1 MTRLH
6 LAAVLAGLT
15 SGAWAALS
23 IALHIPTA
31 GLLAL
36 APLAGLAWSHRRR
49 AHADAPTVL
58 IPRFVDQLDAMLR
71 APR

>member
-1 MTRLH
+1 VTRLH

-31 GLLAL
+31 GLLTL

-49 AHADAPTVL
+49 AHAEAPTVVY
-58 IPRFVDQLDAMLR
+58 RFADQLDAMLR
-71 APR
+71 AQR